1 MNNENSERKRFQLIN
16 KPAQNLK
23 KLIIETGGSEG
34 SIDYYRI
41 NMSYDEF
48 DELAKIIENAKNT
61 NEVKNEK
68 IEEDYKKLK
77 KAYVTTKKSN
87 HELFDKISED
97 YKKIKKLEQTIRTLK
112 EPDYDV
118 LNSFMDF
125 LYNDDNISC
134 SALVEI
140 SELIDKYRSK

>member
-1 MNNENSERKRFQLIN
+1 M
-16 KPAQNLK
+16 
-23 KLIIETGGSEG
+23 T
-34 SIDYYRI
+34 DYLGR
-41 NMSYDEF
+41 
-48 DELAKIIENAKNT
+48 
-61 NEVKNEK
+61 
-68 IEEDYKKLK
+68 
-77 KAYVTTKKSN
+77 SN
-87 HELFDKISED
+87 PNWCKYLVWGECKISED

>member
-1 MNNENSERKRFQLIN
+1 MNDENNKIKRFQLIN
-16 KPAQNLK
+16 KPAQKLK
-23 KLIIETGGSEG
+23 KLIIETGVSEG
-34 SIDYYRI
+34 SINYYRI
-41 NMSYDEF
+41 NMSHDEF
-48 DELAKIIENAKNT
+48 EELAKIIENAKNT

-97 YKKIKKLEQTIRTLK
+97 YKKIKKLEQTIKALK